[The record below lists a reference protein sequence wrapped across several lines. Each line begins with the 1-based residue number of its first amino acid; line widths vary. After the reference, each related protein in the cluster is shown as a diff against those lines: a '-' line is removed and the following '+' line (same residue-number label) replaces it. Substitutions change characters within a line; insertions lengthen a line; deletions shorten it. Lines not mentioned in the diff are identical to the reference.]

1 MSETRRPFGAD
12 SYQLPGC
19 ALERLRA
26 PAEAC
31 SLADMLIRLDPWRT
45 LGYRADDLARYLTR
59 EDPGLHRYQVVA
71 SDTAAGVLCVRHPW
85 LRGPYIELIGLA
97 PDAQGLGL
105 GGATLAWIEA
115 ETRGLAANLWSLVSS
130 FNEPARRFYTR
141 RGFVEIAP
149 LADLVAPGHTEILL
163 RKVLRVDP
171 AGIDDQRSGR
181 SGW

>member
-19 ALERLRA
+19 ALERFRA
-26 PAEAC
+26 PAQAR

-45 LGYRADDLARYLTR
+45 LGYTTDGLSRYFLR
-59 EDPGLHRYQVVA
+59 VDPGLHCYRIVA
-71 SDTAAGVLCVRHPW
+71 GSATAGVVCVRYPW

-105 GGATLAWIEA
+105 GGATVAWIEA
-115 ETRGLAANLWSLVSS
+115 ETRGHAANLWALVSS